1 MGSIG
6 EDMNDILPETH
17 KSETPK
23 RSNLW
28 VIGAVGAVILCGLL
42 YSVFQ
47 AMPNLDGGKDLSRF
61 KVGEMAALEFLPD
74 PPAQPDAT
82 FQGPDGENV
91 TLSAFKGKVVLVNLW
106 ATWCAPCV
114 TEMPMLAALQKDFA
128 NADFLVVPVSVDR
141 DTDKAQAKTRLAQLS
156 KNGLSFYHDPRMS
169 IVYPMKARGF
179 PTSVLYDR
187 NGKEIAR
194 LAGEA
199 DWHSSNA
206 SDLIQAALAQK

>member
-1 MGSIG
+1 
-6 EDMNDILPETH
+6 MNDILPETH

-28 VIGAVGAVILCGLL
+28 VIGAVGTVILIGLL
-42 YSVFQ
+42 YGIFK

-61 KVGEMAALEFLPD
+61 KVGDMAALEFLPD
-74 PPAQPDAT
+74 PPPQPDAT
-82 FQGPDGENV
+82 FQGAEGENV
-91 TLSAFKGKVVLVNLW
+91 TLSAFRGKVVLVNLW

-128 NADFLVVPVSVDR
+128 NQEFVVVAVSVDR
-141 DTDKAQAKTRLAQLS
+141 DAEKQQAKSRLAQLS
-156 KNGLSFYHDPRMS
+156 KNGLAFYHDPRMS

-187 NGKEIAR
+187 TGTEIAR

-199 DWHSSNA
+199 DWSRTQAHN
-206 SDLIQAALAQK
+206 LIEAALSQK